1 MVKTPHHGKIDIHGN
16 PSKKER
22 KNKKFKHFDSNH
34 VHFKEWGNY
43 HLKLFGTKANHN
55 NAIANNNNNAKT
67 SSATTS
73 LLLNDDGLLTV
84 PRHHNFTAKYRN
96 ETGIH
101 DFELSH
107 KFVDSNHTSINVY
120 YDGDQ
125 LQDWL
130 RFLLKDHVVA
140 K

>member
-1 MVKTPHHGKIDIHGN
+1 MVKTPHHGKIGIHGN
-16 PSKKER
+16 TNKEQGKR
-22 KNKKFKHFDSNH
+22 FKHFDSNR

-55 NAIANNNNNAKT
+55 NVFANRSTNT

-73 LLLNDDGLLTV
+73 LLLDDDGLPTV
-84 PRHHNFTAKYRN
+84 PRYHNFTAKYRN

-107 KFVDSNHTSINVY
+107 KSIDSNYTSINVY

-130 RFLLKDHVVA
+130 RFLLKDYVVA